1 MSPGGGVNVALEALR
16 SDAKTWEAAAQG
28 LSEPLGALGSLDVE
42 LADVS
47 IFAQWAGLD
56 QSFNDA
62 TSAMEE
68 VIKKAAEY
76 FRKIGSDLNEA
87 AKEYQADD
95 EKGMH
100 QVQGAYRMEGDLY
113 GG

>member
-16 SDAKTWEAAAQG
+16 SDAKKWESAAQG
-28 LSEPLGALGSLDVE
+28 LSGPLNAVGSLDVD

-68 VIKKAAEY
+68 VIAKAAEY

-87 AKEYQADD
+87 AKEYQTDD